1 MSTPNWAKGNN
12 WKNIAM
18 ANLEKHL
25 SAVKKRNQ
33 ERTNIIE
40 QYLRS
45 MKSNY
50 AIMGGKAAVH
60 YMKPFSRIRSGSPYQ
75 STDFD
80 IYVPQGDMNKITRNM
95 KNLLVN
101 TNQVTLKIKNG
112 HKVVQIVPLNNSGRK
127 KIDPKTGTYNSI
139 MDIHESKS
147 PMKYTKGSNGLK
159 YIKLKKL
166 IEEQKKTI
174 ADKGP
179 KDPKYSKRSERLQ
192 TLSAVKILKKR
203 VK

>member
-1 MSTPNWAKGNN
+1 MNTPNWAKGNN

-18 ANLEKHL
+18 ANLKKHL

-40 QYLRS
+40 KYLLS
-45 MKSNY
+45 KKSNY

-60 YMKPFSRIRSGSPYQ
+60 YMKPFRGIRTGSPYQ

-80 IYVPQGDMNKITRNM
+80 IYVPQGDMNKITTNI
-95 KNLLVN
+95 KTLLKN

-147 PMKYTKGSNGLK
+147 PLKYILESNGLK
-159 YIKLKKL
+159 YIPLNRL
-166 IEEQKKTI
+166 IKEQKKTI
-174 ADKGP
+174 TDKGP
-179 KDPKYSKRSERLQ
+179 SDSKHSKRSHRLQ
-192 TLSAVKILKKR
+192 TLTAVKILKKR
-203 VK
+203 YK